1 MKIRK
6 FIIRINIYLQ
16 IINKKKKDNQDHKEE
31 NKENIVLLFIN
42 SLVRKKLEKL
52 KVKDNINLII
62 NHNILI

>member
-6 FIIRINIYLQ
+6 FIIRINIYQQ